1 MSTLA
6 APKKITNQLI
16 VIQYLRAIAALMVVI
31 HHAREPQAWLYNPLE
46 AYPAFAWG
54 VDIFFV
60 ISGFIMYVAATN
72 EKPYEFIKKRII
84 RVVPLYWFATLLL
97 LLILTKFKPFTIP
110 SNEFLHLIQSFFFIP
125 HYSPGS
131 HEKIYPY
138 LIAGWTLNYEMF
150 FYAIFGVGLAFKRTA
165 LICSL
170 VIIGLV
176 IIGNLFNFDNAIM
189 KAYTSSILMEF
200 LGGLWIGY
208 FYRKRIIP
216 AQLSILMLVGFTF
229 LFSIPFIQTD
239 YVMAMRIISS
249 IFVIL
254 GAAAFIHAPV
264 DSRLLALLGDASYSI
279 YLTHSVLSIRIAHK
293 VWSSAPVTV
302 ILQFI
307 VWLCLTLIIS
317 IIIGVLV
324 YWLVEKPAL
333 IWLRSKVR

>member
-31 HHAREPQAWLYNPLE
+31 HHAREPQSWLYNPLE

-84 RVVPLYWFATLLL
+84 RVVPLYWFSTLLL
-97 LLILTKFKPFTIP
+97 LLVLTKFKPFAIT
-110 SNEFLHLIQSFFFIP
+110 SDEFIHLVKSFFFVP
-125 HYSPGS
+125 HYSPD
-131 HEKIYPY
+131 HPEKIYPY
-138 LIAGWTLNYEMF
+138 LIAGWILNYEMF
-150 FYAIFGVGLAFKRTA
+150 FYAIFAVGLVFRKTA

-176 IIGNLFNFDNAIM
+176 ITGSLSSFDNAIM
-189 KAYTSSILMEF
+189 KAYTNSILLEF
-200 LGGLWIGY
+200 LGGLWVGY
-208 FYRKRIIP
+208 FYRKEVIP
-216 AQLSILMLVGFTF
+216 AQFSILMLVGLTI
-229 LFSIPFIQTD
+229 LFSIPFIQTEH
-239 YVMAMRIISS
+239 VMAMRIVSS

-254 GAAAFIHAPV
+254 GAVSFINAPV
-264 DSRLLALLGDASYSI
+264 DSRLLGLLGDASYSI

-293 VWSSAPVTV
+293 IWSAVPVTG
-302 ILQFI
+302 ILQFM
-307 VWLCLTLIIS
+307 VWIALTLTIS
-317 IIIGVLV
+317 IVVGVLV

-333 IWLRSKVR
+333 IWLRSKIR